1 MRPFLSLS
9 FPASR
14 AEFSG
19 FIRDHHFGELRAA
32 GHPLVLCTD
41 DSGVFRTTLSGEYAL
56 AGAAFGLGEAE
67 LRLLAA
73 EAVEHCFA
81 EEEVKAALRRR
92 VAL

>member
-1 MRPFLSLS
+1 MRPFLYLS
-9 FPASR
+9 FPASPTD
-14 AEFSG
+14 FSG
-19 FIRDHHFGELRAA
+19 FRDHHFGELRAA